1 MLLRASGEHKGENID
16 LNAINGAAEGDGGIP
31 NSPQLIAFAE
41 AVVGDD
47 AAALATAR
55 QAILDQMGAEALVDS
70 CGVVATFNAI
80 DRVGHRL
87 LARTALG
94 EADRRRMYQLH
105 DWFQVLLNLEVPVI
119 AAVDGAAY
127 GGGFGLALGCDFVL
141 ASDRARFCC
150 VFQRIGLVPDVGCLF
165 TLPRIVGLQKAKE
178 IAYTAR
184 PILADEAKDLGIVM
198 DVYPPEDLMDAALA
212 LAGRLA
218 QASTPAIGATKR
230 ILNQSF
236 NLDAHALIEM
246 EAAAQ
251 AIFFTTDYHKDAVR
265 RFVDKEQLAFNWE
278 AMDKAE
284 KAGNG

>member
-1 MLLRASGEHKGENID
+1 MAHEYETLSWEVKDRIGVITFTRPESRNPFSQAFKDDLLHLLREIQFADDLGAVIMTGSGGAFSAGGDLKGM
-16 LNAINGAAEGDGGIP
+16 NAGP
-31 NSPQLIAFAE
+31 RK
-41 AVVGDD
+41 
-47 AAALATAR
+47 T
-55 QAILDQMGAEALVDS
+55 
-70 CGVVATFNAI
+70 
-80 DRVGHRL
+80 
-87 LARTALG
+87 

-127 GGGFGLALGCDFVL
+127 GGGFGLALGSDFVL
-141 ASDRARFCC
+141 ASTRARFCC

-184 PILADEAKDLGIVM
+184 PILADEAKALGIAM
-198 DVYPPEDLMDAALA
+198 DVHPPEELMDAAMA

-236 NLDAHALIEM
+236 NLDAHALVEM

-278 AMDKAE
+278 AMDKAD
-284 KAGNG
+284 KAAAGDG